1 MEDLLLKIEIVLLFG
16 ISYFS
21 TKIRCVEHKNYLQI
35 IFAGLEK
42 IMKKFVFLRFFK
54 CFFKAR
60 FHR

>member
-42 IMKKFVFLRFFK
+42 IMKTRFF
-54 CFFKAR
+54 
-60 FHR
+60 